1 VSGRDARVVCLAA
14 SPGGHLAE
22 LQSAAGAFDG
32 WRRIWV
38 TGESRQAEALR
49 AAGEEVRV
57 LPAWGRDPPGPRAF
71 PANLRAAAQAV
82 RAARPRVVAT
92 TGAGH
97 VVPFALLAR
106 AAGSRL
112 LLVES
117 MARVTDASLSARILA
132 PFARAVVVQWPEM
145 AAVLPRALV
154 CRPALLEAAT
164 ATATARRE
172 AGEGTFVSVGTRPE
186 PFDRLLAM
194 VDRAVSK
201 GVLPGPVVAQS
212 GASGYRPRSFSA
224 SGSLSPD
231 EVSRALER
239 ARYVV
244 CHGGAAMV
252 AAAIAAGRRPL
263 VLPRDRAAGEHRTE
277 HQAQLVARL
286 AAAGAVAALRDEIGP
301 GDLRTAD
308 EPWSEMGIGTEWPSV
323 EAVLSDEAEAALRG

>member
-1 VSGRDARVVCLAA
+1 
-14 SPGGHLAE
+14 
-22 LQSAAGAFDG
+22 
-32 WRRIWV
+32 
-38 TGESRQAEALR
+38 
-49 AAGEEVRV
+49 
-57 LPAWGRDPPGPRAF
+57 
-71 PANLRAAAQAV
+71 
-82 RAARPRVVAT
+82 VAT

-106 AAGSRL
+106 ATGSPL

-164 ATATARRE
+164 ATATAPRE
-172 AGEGTFVSVGTRPE
+172 AGEGTLVSVGTRPE

-194 VDRAVSK
+194 VDRAVSE
-201 GVLPGPVVAQS
+201 GVLPRPVIAQS

-224 SGSLSPD
+224 TSSLSPD
-231 EVSRALER
+231 EMSSALEK

-252 AAAIAAGRRPL
+252 TAAIAAGRRPL
-263 VLPRDRAAGEHRTE
+263 VLPRERAAGEHRTE

-286 AAAGAVAALRDEIGP
+286 AAAGAVVALRDEIGP
-301 GDLRTAD
+301 PELRAAD
-308 EPWSEMGIGTEWPSV
+308 QPLSNVEIGSDWPSV